1 MIFHSARHWLL
12 VGLAILLLSACAS
25 MEQDRKLEETLLSY
39 ENTIRWESLIDA
51 SKFQKNPQPVSEQ
64 QRRRMKSIKIT
75 GYDVI
80 KSVRTENEA
89 KLRVEIRYYDERTA
103 IERSIIDEQ
112 IWKLDENTRTWQ
124 LMTPLPKFI

>member
-1 MIFHSARHWLL
+1 MLFHSVRPSLIAMFALL
-12 VGLAILLLSACAS
+12 VLSACAS
-25 MEQDRKLEETLLSY
+25 MEQDRKLEETLISY

-80 KSVRTENEA
+80 KSVRTQNEA
-89 KLRVEIRYYDERTA
+89 KLRVEIRYYDEQTA
-103 IERSIIDEQ
+103 IERSVIDEQ
-112 IWKLDENTRTWQ
+112 IWKLDENSKIWQ
-124 LMTPLPKFI
+124 LMTPLPKFK